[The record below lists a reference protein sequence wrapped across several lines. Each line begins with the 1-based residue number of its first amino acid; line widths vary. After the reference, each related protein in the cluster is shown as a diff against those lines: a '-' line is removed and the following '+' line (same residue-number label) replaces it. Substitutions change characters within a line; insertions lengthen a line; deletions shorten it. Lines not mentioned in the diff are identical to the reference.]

1 MTRRAAVVKVQIARK
16 ELGLDED
23 TYRAMLERITGRTS
37 SADCTDD
44 QLGDVLD
51 EMKAKGWKPKVVAG
65 GRSGRPIRK
74 TAPASSPV
82 AKKARALWLSLHHL
96 GVVRE
101 PSEPALEAF
110 ARRQLGVD
118 RLHWADESQGYR
130 LIEAL
135 KAMAEREGWSQ
146 DVSGYPPRT
155 DLVKVLKAGL
165 IRAQEKRLGRPRSPE
180 NYMRRLHPELDRVI
194 REQGAEIHAL
204 QARAG

>member
-23 TYRAMLERITGRTS
+23 TYRAMLERITGLTS

-51 EMKAKGWKPKVVAG
+51 EMKAK
-65 GRSGRPIRK
+65 
-74 TAPASSPV
+74 
-82 AKKARALWLSLHHL
+82 
-96 GVVRE
+96 
-101 PSEPALEAF
+101 
-110 ARRQLGVD
+110 
-118 RLHWADESQGYR
+118 
-130 LIEAL
+130 
-135 KAMAEREGWSQ
+135 GWSQ